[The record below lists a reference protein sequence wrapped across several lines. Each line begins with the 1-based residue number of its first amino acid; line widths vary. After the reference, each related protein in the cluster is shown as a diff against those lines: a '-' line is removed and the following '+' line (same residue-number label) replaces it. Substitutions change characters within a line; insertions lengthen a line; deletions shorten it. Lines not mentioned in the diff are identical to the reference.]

1 MAEYKHS
8 VCPVWIGYLLA
19 SPVRNLYHHPKGII
33 GPYVKRGMTVLDFGC
48 AMGFFSLAMA
58 RAVGPSGRV
67 IAVDVQEKMVESL
80 TKRAKRAGLAEII
93 EPYVCPPDTVGL
105 KGRDGTIDFILAF
118 AVVHEVPDPRRLFGE
133 FFRLLKLEGKL
144 LLAEPKGHVSEE
156 AFERTLAIAGESGLS
171 PLKNLKI
178 FKTPCRSSQFFGPRM
193 FRRKGKPLALHDFFY
208 QGKIMV
214 FDPTPTEFV
223 RTDDGEFPPFY
234 QGTFQRFDP
243 NLKTGLW

>member
-1 MAEYKHS
+1 MPVPAQFPPDVGHNFQDVKFYGRKHPWNTPFVALSLHPETGCVSMAEYKHS

-178 FKTPCRSSQFFGPRM
+178 FRSYAVLLQKNPESSTE
-193 FRRKGKPLALHDFFY
+193 GK
-208 QGKIMV
+208 
-214 FDPTPTEFV
+214 ES
-223 RTDDGEFPPFY
+223 
-234 QGTFQRFDP
+234 
-243 NLKTGLW
+243 